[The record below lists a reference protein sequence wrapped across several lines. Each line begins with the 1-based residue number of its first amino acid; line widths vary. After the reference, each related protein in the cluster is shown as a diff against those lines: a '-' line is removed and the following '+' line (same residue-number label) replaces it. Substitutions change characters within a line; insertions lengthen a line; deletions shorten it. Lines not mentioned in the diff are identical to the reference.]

1 MNFATFILYL
11 VFLGGGI
18 NLCFGSIDAPGCP
31 AAPFPD
37 SSEGRH
43 ETSAPAIP
51 TANSGCGLRAHSL
64 DGCVGANV
72 SDAAGACDRSLR
84 SRRSDR
90 HPGAPYRTKII
101 RISRKT
107 VLRREHR
114 RCRWQYRHGSG
125 SESGTRRLYG
135 PCGSAKYRRQPGHV
149 RHGTLRS
156 LQGLRPGND
165 CRHLAHGA
173 HGPSVTGSPD
183 RQGSRCVDQIRSR
196 QIQLRFSGDRDTA
209 TSHWRALPPVA
220 RPRPCARALQQRGL
234 GSRRN
239 ARRAYAHCLHLIA
252 TCRAADQGRQ
262 AARAGCDEQD
272 AVAGPAGGAQH
283 GGSRLS

>member
-1 MNFATFILYL
+1 M
-11 VFLGGGI
+11 
-18 NLCFGSIDAPGCP
+18 
-31 AAPFPD
+31 FPD

-51 TANSGCGLRAHSL
+51 TAHSGGGLRARSL

-90 HPGAPYRTKII
+90 HTWRALPHKIVRTF
-101 RISRKT
+101 RKT

-114 RCRWQYRHGSG
+114 RRWWQYRHGSG
-125 SESGTRRLYG
+125 SESGTRRLHG
-135 PCGSAKYRRQPGHV
+135 PCGSAKYRRQPGRV

-173 HGPSVTGSPD
+173 HGPSVTASPD
-183 RQGSRCVDQIRSR
+183 RQGSRRIDQIRSG
-196 QIQLRFSGDRDTA
+196 QIQLRFSGDRDPRHILLA
-209 TSHWRALPPVA
+209 STS
-220 RPRPCARALQQRGL
+220 
-234 GSRRN
+234 
-239 ARRAYAHCLHLIA
+239 AYC
-252 TCRAADQGRQ
+252 
-262 AARAGCDEQD
+262 
-272 AVAGPAGGAQH
+272 
-283 GGSRLS
+283 